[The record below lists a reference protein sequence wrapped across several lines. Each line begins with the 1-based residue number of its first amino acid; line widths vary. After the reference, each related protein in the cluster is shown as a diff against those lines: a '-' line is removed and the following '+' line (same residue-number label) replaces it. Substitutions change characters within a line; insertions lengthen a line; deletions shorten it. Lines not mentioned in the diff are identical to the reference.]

1 MGKDAR
7 AGARGQRQ
15 NRTQGPRKK
24 ARARPST
31 GRTALPNG
39 AGLRAA
45 AHDGCGPASG
55 PGRSTAGTR
64 PHRPYHLRDRG
75 ATTTSSKAGRGSL
88 RQEKGPFVRQPASE
102 GPLPRPQALP
112 AMGRRWGGAHDG
124 RSPSL
129 AGTAWGAD
137 AYGGPQAVPA
147 TTALRA
153 PARPEGFPARSAG
166 TSRCPGPLSRAMRRS
181 APGLRYSDSKVMTT
195 GMVST
200 EIRVE
205 RLTIRAPNSA
215 SVL

>member
-15 NRTQGPRKK
+15 NRTQGPRKT

-31 GRTALPNG
+31 GRTARPNG
-39 AGLRAA
+39 AGLRAN

-55 PGRSTAGTR
+55 PGRSPAGTR
-64 PHRPYHLRDRG
+64 PHRSYPLRGRG
-75 ATTTSSKAGRGSL
+75 ATISSKAGRGSL

-137 AYGGPQAVPA
+137 AYGGPHRPCRRRPPCGHRQGQ
-147 TTALRA
+147 RA
-153 PARPEGFPARSAG
+153 SL
-166 TSRCPGPLSRAMRRS
+166 PGPLSRAMRRS